1 MTHGIYALIV
11 IASFAPRGRQDFCL
25 NDIVFMRLPALS
37 AHGFKEERRRGQL
50 GLSRQPVPDS
60 DSRGEEGVEVGV
72 NMRVGQEKS
81 VGLSRVWYYVL
92 SWDLYVFVDCL
103 V

>member
-1 MTHGIYALIV
+1 MII
-11 IASFAPRGRQDFCL
+11 IASFAPARGRQDFGV
-25 NDIVFMRLPALS
+25 NDVVFMLLPALS
-37 AHGFKEERRRGQL
+37 AHGFEEERRRGQL

-81 VGLSRVWYYVL
+81 VGLSRVWY
-92 SWDLYVFVDCL
+92 
-103 V
+103 